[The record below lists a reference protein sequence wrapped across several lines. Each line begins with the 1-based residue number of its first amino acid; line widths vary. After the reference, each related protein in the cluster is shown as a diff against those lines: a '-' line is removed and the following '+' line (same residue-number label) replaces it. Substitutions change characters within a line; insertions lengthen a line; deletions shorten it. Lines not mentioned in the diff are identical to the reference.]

1 MKESKFLTAKNI
13 LFALTL
19 AAVLAIS
26 TALLRAQTSH
36 ETDNQQAG
44 QSESQFESQA
54 SRGNLREL
62 QAQRLEG
69 AWAYTVTPVV
79 PPGVPQPPSQRAYIT
94 IARGGGLSVYIRTGP
109 SGPFYGEQHGVWEH
123 LGGNEFA
130 LTAIRDEF
138 DAQGNF
144 LGTGKIN
151 TKLRL
156 TGKDGFVGVGSREF
170 RDPAGNVADIIRCAT
185 IKAERI
191 KIEPLA
197 PQCQNI
203 TPPR

>member
-1 MKESKFLTAKNI
+1 MKQQKFATRII
-13 LFALTL
+13 LALILATL
-19 AAVLAIS
+19 IAVPAAS
-26 TALLRAQTSH
+26 LRAQSSAEPTTARVAAQGGGILDVL
-36 ETDNQQAG
+36 EQA
-44 QSESQFESQA
+44 
-54 SRGNLREL
+54 R
-62 QAQRLEG
+62 QAQAQQLEG

-94 IARGGGLSVYIRTGP
+94 VARGGGLSVYIRTGP
-109 SGPFYGEQHGVWEH
+109 GGPFYGEQHGVWEH
-123 LGGNEFA
+123 MGGNEFA

-151 TKLRL
+151 TRLTL

-170 RDPAGNVADIIRCAT
+170 RDPTGNIADITRCAT

-197 PQCQNI
+197 PQCQSI
-203 TPPR
+203 TPPQ

>member
-1 MKESKFLTAKNI
+1 MTTRKITLLLSLTLFVALTATI
-13 LFALTL
+13 
-19 AAVLAIS
+19 
-26 TALLRAQTSH
+26 LRAQSDEPT
-36 ETDNQQAG
+36 AG
-44 QSESQFESQA
+44 QEYAQSESFNGHCGWLC
-54 SRGNLREL
+54 RLREQ

-123 LGGNEFA
+123 LGGNEYA

-170 RDPAGNVADIIRCAT
+170 RDPAGNIADFTRCAT

-197 PQCQNI
+197 QQCQNI

>member
-1 MKESKFLTAKNI
+1 MTTRKITLLLSLTLLVALTATI
-13 LFALTL
+13 LSAQ
-19 AAVLAIS
+19 S
-26 TALLRAQTSH
+26 DEPTARQENAQQESS
-36 ETDNQQAG
+36 NG
-44 QSESQFESQA
+44 QCGWLC
-54 SRGNLREL
+54 RLREQ

-69 AWAYTVTPVV
+69 TWINTVSPVV
-79 PPGVPQPPSQRAYIT
+79 PPGVPQPPSQVAYLT
-94 IARGGGLSVYIRTGP
+94 FARGGAVTSYIRTGP

-123 LGGNEFA
+123 LGGNEYA
-130 LTAIRDEF
+130 ITAIRDEF

-170 RDPAGNVADIIRCAT
+170 RDPAGNIADIIRCAT
-185 IKAERI
+185 IKAERL
-191 KIEPLA
+191 KVEPLA
-197 PQCQNI
+197 PQCRNI

>member
-1 MKESKFLTAKNI
+1 MIEKKPAKSI
-13 LFALTL
+13 LLALTL
-19 AAVLAIS
+19 VAVIALS
-26 TALLRAQTSH
+26 TFLLHAQTSLDAQVTPQT
-36 ETDNQQAG
+36 EA
-44 QSESQFESQA
+44 QSESHA
-54 SRGNLREL
+54 SRGSLREL

-79 PPGVPQPPSQRAYIT
+79 PPGVPQPPSQRAFIT

-109 SGPFYGEQHGVWEH
+109 NGPFYGEQHGVWEY
-123 LGGNEFA
+123 LGGNEYA

-156 TGKDGFVGVGSREF
+156 TGRDGFIGVGSREF

-191 KIEPLA
+191 KIELLA
-197 PQCQNI
+197 PQCQSI

>member
-1 MKESKFLTAKNI
+1 MTTRKITLLLSLTLLVALTATI
-13 LFALTL
+13 LSAQ
-19 AAVLAIS
+19 S
-26 TALLRAQTSH
+26 NEPTAGQEDA
-36 ETDNQQAG
+36 
-44 QSESQFESQA
+44 QSESFNGHCG
-54 SRGNLREL
+54 RLCRLREQ

-109 SGPFYGEQHGVWEH
+109 SGPFYGEQHGVWEY
-123 LGGNEFA
+123 LGGNEYA

-170 RDPAGNVADIIRCAT
+170 RDPAGNIADIIRCAT

>member
-1 MKESKFLTAKNI
+1 MFEKKPAQNI
-13 LFALTL
+13 LLALTL
-19 AAVLAIS
+19 GAVIALS
-26 TALLRAQTSH
+26 TFLLHAQTNPNDQVTQPS
-36 ETDNQQAG
+36 EA
-44 QSESQFESQA
+44 QSESHA
-54 SRGNLREL
+54 SRGGLREL

-69 AWAYTVTPVV
+69 AWTYTVTPVV
-79 PPGVPQPPSQRAYIT
+79 PPGVPQPPSQRAFIT
-94 IARGGGLSVYIRTGP
+94 IARGGGISVYIRTGP
-109 SGPFYGEQHGVWEH
+109 SGPFYSEQHGVWEY

-170 RDPAGNVADIIRCAT
+170 RDPAGNIADIIRCAT

-197 PQCQNI
+197 QQCQSI

>member
-1 MKESKFLTAKNI
+1 MKQQKFMTAGTI
-13 LFALTL
+13 LLTL
-19 AAVLAIS
+19 TFVGILAIS
-26 TALLRAQTSH
+26 AIRARAQSNNGILNVI
-36 ETDNQQAG
+36 EQN
-44 QSESQFESQA
+44 
-54 SRGNLREL
+54 R
-62 QAQRLEG
+62 QAQAQLLEG

-79 PPGVPQPPSQRAYIT
+79 PPGVPQPPSQRAYVT
-94 IARGGGLSVYIRTGP
+94 VAHGGGITVYIRTAPGETR
-109 SGPFYGEQHGVWEH
+109 YGEQHGVWEH
-123 LGGNEFA
+123 LGGNDFA

-151 TKLRL
+151 TKLTL

-170 RDPAGNVADIIRCAT
+170 RDPAGNIADITRCAT

-197 PQCQNI
+197 PQCQSI
-203 TPPR
+203 TPPQ